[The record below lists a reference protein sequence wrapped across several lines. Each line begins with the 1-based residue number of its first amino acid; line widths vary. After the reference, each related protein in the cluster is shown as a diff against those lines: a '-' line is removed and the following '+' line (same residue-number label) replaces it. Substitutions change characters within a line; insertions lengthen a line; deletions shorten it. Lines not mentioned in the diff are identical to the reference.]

1 MQFNTNLPAGRQ
13 GAQRPQRV
21 YFWVFP
27 AYRQLPFGHIFY
39 PVSALAETGMSP
51 LPMHTS
57 FIPL

>member
-1 MQFNTNLPAGRQ
+1 MQFNTKGTKENANTKITKSIFL
-13 GAQRPQRV
+13 
-21 YFWVFP
+21 VFP